1 MSLIAR
7 LTLSFA
13 LIGLL
18 LSLIWLSGCGGGSD
32 GPPSRAEFIERGD
45 VICNRAAAEQRALA
59 PLATVES
66 QPPANRSSYIEPVLV
81 KSIEKELRRLKALG
95 LPPGDKKK
103 IEAVFKEIEKG
114 LKDAK
119 LDPLDPLVNATDPF
133 RKANRLARAYGL
145 KACAESSHAVIRP
158 VTFAQLYETEK

>member
-1 MSLIAR
+1 MSLTAR
-7 LTLSFA
+7 PTLLFA
-13 LIGLL
+13 VMGMLL
-18 LSLIWLSGCGGGSD
+18 PLVWLSGCGGSS
-32 GPPSRAEFIERGD
+32 GPPSKAEFIERGNT
-45 VICNRAAAEQRALA
+45 ICRRAAAEERALV

-66 QPPANRSSYIEPVLV
+66 QPPANRTSYVESVLV
-81 KSIEKELRRLKALG
+81 KSVEKELRRLKALD

-103 IEAVFKEIEKG
+103 IKKIFKEIEKG
-114 LKDAK
+114 IKDAT

-158 VTFAQLYETEK
+158 GTFAQLYETGK